1 MPEAPGAPERRHPST
16 PDTSSAVG
24 RSPRPSGS
32 RPRPR
37 ARAGDREQLLLRAVD
52 EVEVRPLPVALELPC
67 TLIKEKLPLWC
78 CVHRKWRMSM
88 HCRLSDILRSGLR
101 QPLTMPKCECC
112 VHPAILLYLIM

>member
-37 ARAGDREQLLLRAVD
+37 ARSGDREQLLLRAVD

-78 CVHRKWRMSM
+78 CVHRKWRHVNALQTFGHTPQWPQAALGHAQM
-88 HCRLSDILRSGLR
+88 
-101 QPLTMPKCECC
+101 
-112 VHPAILLYLIM
+112 